1 MKKEIPKQAFS
12 CKFREIYKNN
22 FFYITPPVVASDV
35 ISEFIYE
42 ALQHKEHRTIAN
54 LVPN

>member
-12 CKFREIYKNN
+12 CKFREIYKS
-22 FFYITPPVVASDV
+22 TLVAASDV